1 MLGRRLAV
9 ATQSASP
16 LSQIYKVRKETTAI
30 RYFPI
35 PHLRQ
40 LATYPPRLQLVSVDR
55 QDRSAIHA
63 K

>member
-9 ATQSASP
+9 ARLPANVVLQ
-16 LSQIYKVRKETTAI
+16 LDRVRRETAAI